1 MKTSTFS
8 VIWAVLYAG
17 FGLGLLFVPA
27 QFMAPYGVTLDSY
40 GVLMSRVLGS
50 ALTAYALAFILNRN
64 IPLTEAGWRNLL
76 LASVVYNLVDIPVV
90 LMATVN
96 GVMNSLG
103 WLPTGLHIFLA
114 ASMGYFL
121 FRK

>member
-1 MKTSTFS
+1 MKSSTFS
-8 VIWAVLYAG
+8 IIWAVFYAG
-17 FGLGLLFVPA
+17 FGLGLLLIPA
-27 QFMAPYGVTLDSY
+27 QFMAIYGVTLDSN

-50 ALTAYALAFILNRN
+50 ALTAYALAFWLNRH

-76 LASVVYNLVDIPVV
+76 LASFVYNLIDIPVV
-90 LMATVN
+90 LMATLN

-103 WLPTGLHIFLA
+103 WMPTGLHVFLA
-114 ASMGYFL
+114 VSMGYFL